1 MPLAATEDSD
11 IPEPVLAVLKTSK
24 IGYLSVRSEKGD
36 LYTYPVAF
44 LFSGRQ
50 VYTMTPISAAKLRFM
65 KANPDV
71 SFLVENKGLTLGAV
85 GAMVQGTAKIY
96 SIAKT
101 VSSILSIGPN
111 MAKYAKKYPSQFTF
125 YARGK
130 YLPDERKLYKYRFI
144 RIRAD
149 QDSLLGRVRVRAV
162 QGEGWKAR
170 RARRRVR
177 RREDGGV
184 RRPDEGGGRGVR
196 GGGGPSTERRVGE
209 QGGGGCR
216 ERNDLEGGA
225 AGDGFVQ
232 RLPAAGDRGEQGRT
246 QGHRRREAAAEEVEV
261 GFKPDVGPC
270 ITNETGCCSGCRK
283 NAQTE
288 AGIAFVLQVTGRTA
302 SHQGIV
308 ASREAWTGF

>member
-44 LFSGRQ
+44 LFSGKQ

-65 KANPDV
+65 KANPGV

-130 YLPDERKLYKYRFI
+130 HLPDERKLYKYRFI
-144 RIRAD
+144 RIQPTKILYWVGYEFGRYKAKSGKQDALAGASDDEKMEAFAD
-149 QDSLLGRVRVRAV
+149 LMKGA
-162 QGEGWKAR
+162 
-170 RARRRVR
+170 
-177 RREDGGV
+177 
-184 RRPDEGGGRGVR
+184 DE
-196 GGGGPSTERRVGE
+196 EF
-209 QGGGGCR
+209 
-216 ERNDLEGGA
+216 A
-225 AGDGFVQ
+225 AGEVPPPSGEWASKVEEAVENGTISKEERQAMGSFRGFLRQATEESKVGHKVTDDEK
-232 RLPAAGDRGEQGRT
+232 RLL
-246 QGHRRREAAAEEVEV
+246 
-261 GFKPDVGPC
+261 
-270 ITNETGCCSGCRK
+270 RK
-283 NAQTE
+283 WKS
-288 AGIAFVLQVTGRTA
+288 A
-302 SHQGIV
+302 S
-308 ASREAWTGF
+308 